1 MPCSRFGIAR
11 NPGILTSEAAEAYE
25 MTGSR
30 LKSLRPFAEFVS
42 TEQRHAE
49 REGGG
54 GGTETERQRQIYR
67 GEERERERER
77 REREREALTQ
87 WDIRNTSCVGFII
100 ITSLTYCYLL
110 VEFEVS
116 GLLWGFLCCVCVWTG
131 FTDF

>member
-11 NPGILTSEAAEAYE
+11 NTGILTSEAAEAYE

-54 GGTETERQRQIYR
+54 ERETETEREGEGHRERQRDIYILYII
-67 GEERERERER
+67 ERERERFY
-77 REREREALTQ
+77 
-87 WDIRNTSCVGFII
+87 I
-100 ITSLTYCYLL
+100 Y
-110 VEFEVS
+110 
-116 GLLWGFLCCVCVWTG
+116 
-131 FTDF
+131 